1 MKKKCRRNKIIE
13 HEQISKVLCNKQIE
27 LFQKKKKNPLTEM
40 SLNLEVNPL
49 TPKNKKK
56 IKKLLFQTNLK
67 LYKIFVNIIS
77 FVHITINLH
86 INSKNRWLSYAKIQE
101 ILRALSTFTWVFSF
115 CRIHYGIIVGPLDE
129 RLWGDQLRCMC
140 YYKIVKL

>member
-1 MKKKCRRNKIIE
+1 
-13 HEQISKVLCNKQIE
+13 
-27 LFQKKKKNPLTEM
+27 M

-86 INSKNRWLSYAKIQE
+86 INSKNPWLSYAKIQE
-101 ILRALSTFTWVFSF
+101 ILRALSTYIYLVIQLLLYSLWNHCWAMGWEV
-115 CRIHYGIIVGPLDE
+115 VGGPVEMYVL
-129 RLWGDQLRCMC
+129 L
-140 YYKIVKL
+140 

>member
-49 TPKNKKK
+49 TPKNKKNKKIAFSNK
-56 IKKLLFQTNLK
+56 IKALQNFCEYYIICAHYNQSTHKFQK
-67 LYKIFVNIIS
+67 S
-77 FVHITINLH
+77 M
-86 INSKNRWLSYAKIQE
+86 A
-101 ILRALSTFTWVFSF
+101 
-115 CRIHYGIIVGPLDE
+115 
-129 RLWGDQLRCMC
+129 
-140 YYKIVKL
+140 